1 MQKERERSHLEDLF
15 EPHYKEKRQEILLS
29 FNQVYPTDES
39 CWQALVMH
47 LEEAGLLYCRKCKS
61 SIVEIRADH
70 RVFCCKKCNKKG
82 STTAGSFFHG
92 VKKLRAWFF
101 AIWVLEKNFYVSSKW
116 LGQTLE
122 ISQSSALHILKSSLY
137 LIEDSLAVP
146 ECKRFSIQQFRLF
159 FNKRSLLTPARKK
172 PEDETEVTEE
182 KGNKDETESSECKRK
197 SQGSCTKSKRTPSKT
212 DTADSTI
219 TQIIAC
225 LEKEKST
232 LDELIKRTKLASSK
246 VLSALTELEYD
257 GRIAAT
263 TGGKYSLSPQ
273 LKLNSQSQYTSI
285 EQALKASAGDR
296 RKKSIHDSFVLFEMI
311 SAEIVKG
318 FSKKYIGL
326 YIGLCNKLASANTK
340 ESFLETCI
348 MSRYIGSRRIYKY
361 ESQETLDFVMT
372 RSKLS
377 QRTRRRA

>member
-1 MQKERERSHLEDLF
+1 MQKERERSHLENLF
-15 EPHYKEKRQEILLS
+15 EPHYKERRQEILVS
-29 FNQVYPTDES
+29 FNQIYPNDES
-39 CWQALVMH
+39 CWQALVVH
-47 LEEAGLLYCRKCKS
+47 LQQTGLLYCRKCKS
-61 SIVEIRADH
+61 SLVEIRADH
-70 RVFCCKKCNKKG
+70 RVFCCKQCNKKG

-137 LIEDSLAVP
+137 LIEESLAIP

-172 PEDETEVTEE
+172 PEDEI
-182 KGNKDETESSECKRK
+182 DETEGKEETEAPKSKRK
-197 SQGSCTKSKRTPSKT
+197 SQGSRTKSKRTSSKT
-212 DTADSTI
+212 NTADSTI
-219 TQIIAC
+219 TKIIAC

-232 LDELIKRTKLASSK
+232 LDELIKRTKLASNT

-257 GRIAAT
+257 GKIAAT

-273 LKLNSQSQYTSI
+273 LKLTSQSQSPSI

-311 SAEIVKG
+311 SAEIAKG
-318 FSKKYIGL
+318 FSRKYIGL
-326 YIGLCNKLASANTK
+326 YIGLCNKLAIGNTK
-340 ESFLETCI
+340 DSFLETCI
-348 MSRYIGSRRIYKY
+348 MSRYIGSRKIYKY

-372 RSKLS
+372 RCKLS
-377 QRTRRRA
+377 QKTSRRA